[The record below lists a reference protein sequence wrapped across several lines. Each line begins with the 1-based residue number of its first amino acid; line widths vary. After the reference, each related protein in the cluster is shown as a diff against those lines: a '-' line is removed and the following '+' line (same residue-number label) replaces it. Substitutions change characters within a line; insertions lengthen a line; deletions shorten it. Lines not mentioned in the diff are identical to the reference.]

1 MKRMLISNIYNKR
14 VDKIRSGLIDHC
26 QKSTRRFKREKK
38 TYLQYTHT
46 HIYKQMRRDR
56 TRNNK
61 QTHSLTRKA
70 NELKSS

>member
-46 HIYKQMRRDR
+46 HIYINKCVETAHVTTNKHILSPEEQM
-56 TRNNK
+56 N
-61 QTHSLTRKA
+61 
-70 NELKSS
+70 